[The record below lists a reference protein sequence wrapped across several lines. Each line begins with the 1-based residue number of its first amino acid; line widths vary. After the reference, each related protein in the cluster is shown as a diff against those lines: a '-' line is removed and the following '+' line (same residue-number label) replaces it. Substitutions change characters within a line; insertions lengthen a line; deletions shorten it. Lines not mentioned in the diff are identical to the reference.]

1 MKKRHLALLGL
12 TLLLTLWLGTAD
24 WGMAPEPQTS
34 ASVRSVWS
42 SLLTQVLG
50 PAD

>member
-12 TLLLTLWLGTAD
+12 TLLLTLWLGAAD
-24 WGMAPEPQTS
+24 WGVAPEPQTS

>member
-12 TLLLTLWLGTAD
+12 TLLLTLWLGAAD
-24 WGMAPEPQTS
+24 SGMAPEPQAS
-34 ASVRSVWS
+34 APVHSVWS

>member
-1 MKKRHLALLGL
+1 MKKRPLALLGL
-12 TLLLTLWLGTAD
+12 TLLLALFFGAAD
-24 WGMAPEPQTS
+24 WGTAPAPQAS